1 MSESTMAFVNCI
13 GISDPEVVAEL
24 LDMLIERGSLTARQA
39 SDEIDVSYPLV
50 LKVINNLA
58 SRGIVKTSKLKGE
71 RGRPRK
77 QVMINK
83 EVVVKLVDECI
94 QRLSSFKE
102 MVEKTP
108 EPTQEK
114 PKEST

>member
-1 MSESTMAFVNCI
+1 MSENTMAFVNCI

-24 LDMLIERGSLTARQA
+24 LDMLLEHGSLTARQA
-39 SDEIDVSYPLV
+39 SDEIGVSYPLV

-77 QVMINK
+77 QVSINK
-83 EVVVKLVDECI
+83 EVVVKLIDDCI
-94 QRLSSFKE
+94 NRLNKFKE
-102 MVEKTP
+102 MVLSAP
-108 EPTQEK
+108 EAPAQEK
-114 PKEST
+114 AKEA